1 MVRVVNLFSVVRPA
15 VQNTYKRLQIQEV
28 HFRLHSNVQLS
39 RLLLPLFSAGSLPVM
54 FYFNDFKQN
63 PGGRTTV
70 LLSIRLYLIKQR
82 RP

>member
-54 FYFNDFKQN
+54 FTSKTSNKTQE
-63 PGGRTTV
+63 V
-70 LLSIRLYLIKQR
+70 ELLFYCLFVCIL
-82 RP
+82 